1 MTEAASDG
9 WEYQNVTKAGK
20 VLCAASCCVHSLFL
34 GQSMPMAAPSSMQM
48 GTCNLPV
55 CSRKGAGIENVAV
68 ISILV
73 IVHLRTVTPFQYE
86 KYECMIE
93 LRSLHYCH
101 LISPL
106 QREE

>member
-1 MTEAASDG
+1 MEAASDG
-9 WEYQNVTKAGK
+9 WKYQNVTKAGK

-34 GQSMPMAAPSSMQM
+34 GQSMPMATPGFMQM

-68 ISILV
+68 ISRLI
-73 IVHLRTVTPFQYE
+73 IVHLRIVAPFQCE
-86 KYECMIE
+86 KDERMIE
-93 LRSLHYCH
+93 LRSLRYCN